1 MLGVKSDLIVKDNE
15 VFVSEI
21 SIDLR
26 LTFTI
31 RSIMTPLKLH
41 IELVRSCRV
50 VVTVKE
56 QIRLIDTLKLFMI
69 LLYQLFTCLVNWKKP

>member
-1 MLGVKSDLIVKDNE
+1 MPRVKSDLIVKEDKIL
-15 VFVSEI
+15 VPEI
-21 SIDLR
+21 SIDLC

-31 RSIMTPLKLH
+31 RSIVTPLKLH

-69 LLYQLFTCLVNWKKP
+69 ELHLLFTCLVNRKKP